1 MTKRKVSRN
10 APCPCGSGKKYK
22 QCCLRKSFEWLEDDE
37 GQFFKSIPLSDE
49 LTDLLDA
56 QRRSY
61 VEEHGREPDPDD
73 LLFPDMPHFE
83 HAEHEMI
90 QAMKAAGID
99 PAMIYAAEQT
109 GRLVSEDNQHLLS
122 DMELAEWHAAVEE
135 YRAKHGLQ

>member
-1 MTKRKVSRN
+1 
-10 APCPCGSGKKYK
+10 
-22 QCCLRKSFEWLEDDE
+22 
-37 GQFFKSIPLSDE
+37 
-49 LTDLLDA
+49 
-56 QRRSY
+56 
-61 VEEHGREPDPDD
+61 
-73 LLFPDMPHFE
+73 
-83 HAEHEMI
+83 MI